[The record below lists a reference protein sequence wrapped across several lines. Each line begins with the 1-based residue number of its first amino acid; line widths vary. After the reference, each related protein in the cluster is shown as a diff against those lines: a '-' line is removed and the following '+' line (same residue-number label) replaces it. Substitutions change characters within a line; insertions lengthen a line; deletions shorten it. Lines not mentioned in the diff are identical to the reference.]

1 MQQLVTQQPQKC
13 LLTGVMAPSPP
24 HRAPHFCSPP
34 CHTSYSISDTSH
46 SSLHS
51 HLLVHTLGP
60 ARSLGAPPALW
71 ITTPLSNSPT
81 HLPRLFP
88 LLGLG
93 ASRSAG
99 GPAPLASPCSLP
111 AHSRVLLQ
119 RTREASP
126 TKAPLCDH
134 TDFTRQSAGPPGCCF
149 PGPGFLLSFKWKRRA
164 GRGLLK
170 RTADMEPH
178 VVC

>member
-1 MQQLVTQQPQKC
+1 
-13 LLTGVMAPSPP
+13 MAPSPP
-24 HRAPHFCSPP
+24 HRAPHFCTPP

-60 ARSLGAPPALW
+60 ARSLGAPPALR

-111 AHSRVLLQ
+111 ARSRVLLQ
-119 RTREASP
+119 RTPEPSHSDESP
-126 TKAPLCDH
+126 TSVTTLTSQGKA
-134 TDFTRQSAGPPGCCF
+134 AGPPGCF
-149 PGPGFLLSFKWKRRA
+149 SPGPGFLLSFKWKRRA

-170 RTADMEPH
+170 KTADMEPH